1 MLRIHLKVE
10 KVEEFLEIIS
20 RKLEI
25 GIYGCES
32 KANFDFSSMQIYLG
46 VKTCRELLGKI
57 FIGILAGWLTN
68 ALMFEITL
76 KGIFLLSKYI
86 RTILEIRYLEYDS
99 NDHRRFRES
108 IFPFSFKF

>member
-1 MLRIHLKVE
+1 MGVN
-10 KVEEFLEIIS
+10 
-20 RKLEI
+20 RKR
-25 GIYGCES
+25 
-32 KANFDFSSMQIYLG
+32 KNFDFSSMQIYLG

-99 NDHRRFRES
+99 NDRRRFRES